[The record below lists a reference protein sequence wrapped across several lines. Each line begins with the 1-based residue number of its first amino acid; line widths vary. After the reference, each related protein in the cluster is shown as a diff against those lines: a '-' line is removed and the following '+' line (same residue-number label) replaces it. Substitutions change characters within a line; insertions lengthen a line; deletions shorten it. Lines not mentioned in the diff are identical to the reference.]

1 MRMILEGELKIRLE
15 MTGQGFE
22 ITSEDIAISPYHLL
36 AGSLASCIVL
46 LIQTWAERVGIDIAP
61 VIIAVGWEHVGA
73 GDNRVKQMDVNLS
86 WPGLQDSRKPIGQR
100 LAEACPIHAT
110 LVSGT
115 VITSSVRTARESP
128 EA

>member
-1 MRMILEGELKIRLE
+1 MRMILDSELKIRLE

-46 LIQTWAERVGIDIAP
+46 LIRPWAERVAIDIAP
-61 VIIAVGWEHVGA
+61 VIIAVSWEHVGA
-73 GDNRVKQMDVNLS
+73 GDNRVKQMDVDLS
-86 WPGLQDSRKPIGQR
+86 WPGLPDSRKPVVQR

-115 VITSSVRTARESP
+115 AITSSVRTNPLTLE
-128 EA
+128 

>member
-36 AGSLASCIVL
+36 AGSLGSCIVL
-46 LIQTWAERVGIDIAP
+46 LIQPWAERSGIDLGP
-61 VIIAVGWEHVGA
+61 VMILVGWKHA
-73 GDNRVKQMDVNLS
+73 GDRDNRVKRMDVDLS
-86 WPGLQDSRKPIGQR
+86 WPGLPDSRKQVVQR

-115 VITSSVRTARESP
+115 VITSSVQTGP
-128 EA
+128 

>member
-1 MRMILEGELKIRLE
+1 MRMILDSELKIRLE

-46 LIQTWAERVGIDIAP
+46 LIQPWAERVGIDIAP
-61 VIIAVGWEHVGA
+61 VIIAVSWEHVGA
-73 GDNRVKQMDVNLS
+73 GDNRVKQMDVDLS
-86 WPGLQDSRKPIGQR
+86 WPGLPDSRNQVVQR

-115 VITSSVRTARESP
+115 VITSSVQTNP
-128 EA
+128 

>member
-1 MRMILEGELKIRLE
+1 MRMILEGELKIRLD

-46 LIQTWAERVGIDIAP
+46 LIEPWAERVGIDIAP
-61 VIIAVGWEHVGA
+61 VIIAVSWAHVGA
-73 GDNRVKQMDVNLS
+73 GDNRVKHMDVDLR
-86 WPGLQDSRKPIGQR
+86 WPGLLDSRKPVVQR

-115 VITSSVRTARESP
+115 VITSSVRTTP
-128 EA
+128 

>member
-15 MTGQGFE
+15 MTGEGFE

-46 LIQTWAERVGIDIAP
+46 LIQPWAERSGIDLGP
-61 VIIAVGWEHVGA
+61 VIISVGWEHA
-73 GDNRVKQMDVNLS
+73 GDRDNRVKHMDVQLR
-86 WPGLQDSRKPIGQR
+86 WPGLPDSRKQVVRR

-115 VITSSVRTARESP
+115 EISSSVRTGP
-128 EA
+128 

>member
-46 LIQTWAERVGIDIAP
+46 LIQPWADRVGMDTAP
-61 VIIAVGWEHVGA
+61 VIIAVSWEHVGA
-73 GDNRVKQMDVNLS
+73 GDNQVKQMDVDLS
-86 WPGLQDSRKPIGQR
+86 WPNFQTRATKWSNAWPRPARSTRRWCLERSSRAAFEQAP
-100 LAEACPIHAT
+100 
-110 LVSGT
+110 
-115 VITSSVRTARESP
+115 
-128 EA
+128 

>member
-36 AGSLASCIVL
+36 AGSLASCVVL
-46 LIQTWAERVGIDIAP
+46 LIEPWAENVGIDIAP
-61 VIIAVGWEHVGA
+61 VIITVSWEHVGA

-86 WPGLQDSRKPIGQR
+86 WPGLSDSRKPVVQR

-115 VITSSVRTARESP
+115 VITSSVRTGS
-128 EA
+128 

>member
-1 MRMILEGELKIRLE
+1 MRMTLEGELKIRLE

-46 LIQTWAERVGIDIAP
+46 LIQPWAEGVGIDIAP
-61 VIIAVGWEHVGA
+61 VIIAVSWEHVGA
-73 GDNRVKQMDVNLS
+73 GDNQVKQMDVNLS
-86 WPGLQDSRKPIGQR
+86 WPGLPDSRSKVVQR

-115 VITSSVRTARESP
+115 VITSSVQTNP
-128 EA
+128 

>member
-15 MTGQGFE
+15 MAGDGFE

-46 LIQTWAERVGIDIAP
+46 LIQPWAERSGIDLGP
-61 VIIAVGWEHVGA
+61 VIIAVSWEHVGA

-86 WPGLQDSRKPIGQR
+86 WPGLPDSRKKVVQR

-115 VITSSVRTARESP
+115 VITSSVRTSP
-128 EA
+128 LTLE

>member
-1 MRMILEGELKIRLE
+1 MRMTLEGELKIRLE

-46 LIQTWAERVGIDIAP
+46 LIQPWAENVGIDIAP
-61 VIIAVGWEHVGA
+61 VIIAVSWEHADA
-73 GDNRVKQMDVNLS
+73 GDNRVKHMDVNLS
-86 WPGLQDSRKPIGQR
+86 WPGLPDSRKPVVQR

-115 VITSSVRTARESP
+115 VITSSVQTNP
-128 EA
+128 

>member
-46 LIQTWAERVGIDIAP
+46 LIQPWAERSGIDLGP
-61 VIIAVGWEHVGA
+61 VIISVGWEHA
-73 GDNRVKQMDVNLS
+73 GDRDNRVKHMDVQLR
-86 WPGLQDSRKPIGQR
+86 WPGLPDSRKQVVQR

-115 VITSSVRTARESP
+115 EISSSVRTGP
-128 EA
+128 

>member
-1 MRMILEGELKIRLE
+1 MNMILESELRIRLE
-15 MTGQGFE
+15 MAGEGFA

-46 LIQTWAERVGIDIAP
+46 LIQPWAERSGIDPGP
-61 VIIAVGWEHVGA
+61 VIISVGWEHA
-73 GDNRVKQMDVNLS
+73 GDRDNRVKHMDVNLS
-86 WPGLQDSRKPIGQR
+86 WPGLPDSRKPVVQR

-115 VITSSVRTARESP
+115 VITSSVQTNP
-128 EA
+128 